1 MRINSVA
8 QYKLK
13 LQKMKRTEFIK
24 KFAVGGSIL
33 LSAPVLFNACS
44 SDDDEDNDNGGNN
57 PNEIVID
64 LNSAAYADLG
74 VVGGYAYKDK
84 IIIFR
89 TGETSYMALS
99 KECTHSQCT
108 ITYSHADGNL
118 PCPCHGS
125 KFSTG
130 GAVLNGPA
138 ASSLKTYSVKK
149 EGNTLIIS

>member
-1 MRINSVA
+1 
-8 QYKLK
+8 
-13 LQKMKRTEFIK
+13 MKRTDFIK

-44 SDDDEDNDNGGNN
+44 SDDEDDDNDNGGNN

-74 VVGGYAYKDK
+74 AVGGYAYKDK

-89 TGETSYMALS
+89 TGDTSYMALS

-108 ITYSHADGNL
+108 ITYNHADGNL

-125 KFSTG
+125 TFNTG

-138 ASSLKTYSVKK
+138 ASNLKKYNVKK
-149 EGNTLIIS
+149 EGNTLIIT